1 LSPDYPCK
9 IWLDPQIC
17 EKHEKQKAIHDVLVC
32 AKGILENF
40 GYIYIQESIHLLVR
54 AKGILENFGYIYI
67 QESIHLDG
75 CQSLGKPVQS
85 CKLSH

>member
-54 AKGILENFGYIYI
+54 AKGIIWTVAKVWASLCSHVNF
-67 QESIHLDG
+67 LTD
-75 CQSLGKPVQS
+75 SLAKCVKEKS
-85 CKLSH
+85 